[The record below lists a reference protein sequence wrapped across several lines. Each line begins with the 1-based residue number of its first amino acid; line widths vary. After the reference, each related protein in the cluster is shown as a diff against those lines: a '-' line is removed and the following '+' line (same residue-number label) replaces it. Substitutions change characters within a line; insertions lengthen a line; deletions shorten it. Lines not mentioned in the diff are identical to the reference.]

1 MEDIIIKDN
10 LEFIQI
16 PRPLRK
22 QRLIWEAEALQ
33 DGQIGEENYTKDI
46 KPYYR
51 DICSIRYFYDDYK
64 WRIIQCPYTKE
75 ISCEISN

>member
-51 DICSIRYFYDDYK
+51 DVCLNRYFCDDYK
-64 WRIIQCPYTKE
+64 WRIVQCRYTKE
-75 ISCEISN
+75 ISCEVSD

>member
-10 LEFIQI
+10 LKFIQI

-33 DGQIGEENYTKDI
+33 EGQIGEENYTKDI
-46 KPYYR
+46 KPYYK
-51 DICSIRYFYDDYK
+51 DICFSRYYYDSYK